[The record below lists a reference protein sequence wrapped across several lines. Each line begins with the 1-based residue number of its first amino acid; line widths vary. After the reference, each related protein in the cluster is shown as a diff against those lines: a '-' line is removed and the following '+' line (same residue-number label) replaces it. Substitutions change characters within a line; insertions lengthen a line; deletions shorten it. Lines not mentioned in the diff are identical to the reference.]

1 MSAYSYRALN
11 SDSVVVKGIIE
22 GDSERQVRSQLRAQ
36 SLKPLRVVANAVN
49 DSEARQSW
57 KHWFATRLGRAE
69 LALIT
74 RQLATLV
81 QSGLPVADALQ
92 ATARQCR
99 KPRVKSLLLQVR
111 GRVLE
116 GHTLAYSLGEMPA
129 SFNDMYR
136 ATVRAGEHAGYLA
149 PVLMRL
155 AEYTENSQ
163 YTQQKLRMAMI
174 YPLVLVFVAASVI
187 IALMTFVMPK
197 LVGIFQRSDK
207 VLPDLTRYL
216 IAASD
221 FLVNYGALCLL
232 VMAVAGVAVKF
243 SLRQPTRKMFWHRM
257 LLRMP
262 IWSRWQSALDST
274 RLSATLSILV
284 ASGVPLMEAL
294 RIAAQVPSNLAFGAS
309 CREVADAVAEG
320 ASLSRAMDQCGLFPP
335 MLVQMVASGESSG
348 NLDEML
354 GRAAENQERELELAL
369 STTMSLLEPTMV
381 VFMGGAVMVIVLAV
395 LLPIFDL
402 NSLVR

>member
-1 MSAYSYRALN
+1 MGAYSYRALN
-11 SDSVVVKGIIE
+11 RDSAVVKGIVE
-22 GDSERQVRSQLRAQ
+22 GDSERQVRSLLRAQ
-36 SLKPLRVVANAVN
+36 SLKPLQVTASAANDAG
-49 DSEARQSW
+49 SRESWRQLFVG
-57 KHWFATRLGRAE
+57 KLGRGE
-69 LALIT
+69 LALVT

-81 QSGLPVADALQ
+81 QSGLPIADALA
-92 ATARQCR
+92 ATARQSR
-99 KPRVKSLLLQVR
+99 KPRIKSLLLQVR
-111 GRVLE
+111 ARVLE
-116 GHTLAYSLGEMPA
+116 GHTLAYALGEMPG

-163 YTQQKLRMAMI
+163 HTQQKLRMAMI
-174 YPLVLVFVAASVI
+174 YPLVLVTVAAAVI

-197 LVGIFQRSDK
+197 LVGIFQRSDR

-216 IAASD
+216 IAVSD
-221 FLVNYGALCLL
+221 FLVNYGAYCLL
-232 VMAVAGVAVKF
+232 ALVALVIVGRL
-243 SLRQPTRKMFWHRM
+243 SLRGSRRRLGWHRFM
-257 LLRMP
+257 LRLP

-294 RIAAQVPSNLAFGAS
+294 RIAAQVPANLAFGEA
-309 CREVADAVAEG
+309 CGNVADAVSEG
-320 ASLSRAMDQCGLFPP
+320 ASLSRSMDQAGVFPP
-335 MLVQMVASGESSG
+335 MLVQMVASGESGG

-354 GRAAENQERELELAL
+354 ARAAENQERELELAL
-369 STTMSLLEPTMV
+369 STTMSLLEPAMV
-381 VFMGGAVMVIVLAV
+381 VAMGGAVMLIVLAV
-395 LLPIFDL
+395 LLPVFDL